1 MNWRNFIFV
10 LFVVGI
16 LCANVLAAGEIE
28 ITASVDKQTA
38 FIGDLIEYTVSVT
51 YDSTIVL
58 TPPAVGANLG
68 QFDVKDYEAGE
79 EEKLEDGRLRQV
91 LWFSMR
97 TFTTGEYIIPP
108 LPIEY
113 MMPDS
118 TKRVL
123 SSDPIKINIKSVLGE
138 GTQTDTLQLAEIRGQ
153 VSIPGD
159 NTVLIWSIVGGV
171 IFISGGIFALW
182 WFKWR
187 KKEEEEYVDPR
198 PAWEIAFADLAEL
211 KDKNLPEKGELKL
224 FYIELTEIIRRFVG
238 KKFEFDA
245 IDLTTSEIKEK
256 LDELSVDENYT
267 KEFTE
272 FLEQADLIKFA
283 KFIPS
288 QDQPNLDWQ
297 TAFSMVD
304 KGRDLTYTIPEP
316 ETPEMYIPS
325 YPGETDEELGELKYA
340 PPELR
345 STLSANSVSD
355 ENKEGAE

>member
-1 MNWRNFIFV
+1 MNWRLIIVV
-10 LFVVGI
+10 LTVFSI
-16 LCANVLAAGEIE
+16 LCGNIFADGEIE
-28 ITASVDKQTA
+28 ITASVDKQSA

-68 QFDVKDYEAGE
+68 QFDVKDYKAGE
-79 EEKLEDGRLRQV
+79 EEKLDDGRLRQS
-91 LWFSMR
+91 LWFNMR

-118 TKRVL
+118 TRRVL

-138 GTQTDTLQLAEIRGQ
+138 GAQSDTLQLVDIRGQ
-153 VSIPGD
+153 VSLPGD
-159 NTVLIWSIVGGV
+159 NTVLIWSIVGAV
-171 IFISGGIFALW
+171 IFVSGGIFALW
-182 WFKWR
+182 WFKW
-187 KKEEEEYVDPR
+187 KKREEEEYVDPR
-198 PAWEIAFADLAEL
+198 PAWEIAFADLAAL

-238 KKFEFDA
+238 RKFEFDA
-245 IDLTTSEIKEK
+245 IDLTTSEINEK
-256 LDELSVDENYT
+256 LNELSIDEDYS

-283 KFIPS
+283 KFIPPPE
-288 QDQPNLDWQ
+288 QPTTDWQ
-297 TAFSMVD
+297 TAFSLVD
-304 KGRDLTYTIPEP
+304 KARELTYTIPEP
-316 ETPEMYIPS
+316 ETPDIYVPS
-325 YPGETDEELGELKYA
+325 YQSTLDGEFGELKYA

-345 STLSANSVSD
+345 HTLAANSASNTNG
-355 ENKEGAE
+355 EEAE

>member
-1 MNWRNFIFV
+1 MNWRHPVIILSAVVV
-10 LFVVGI
+10 LCGNI
-16 LCANVLAAGEIE
+16 YATGEIE

-38 FIGDLIEYTVSVT
+38 FIGDLIEYTISVA

-68 QFDVKDYEAGE
+68 QFDVKDYKAGE
-79 EEKLEDGRLRQV
+79 EEKLEDGRLRQT

-138 GTQTDTLQLAEIRGQ
+138 GAQTDTLRLVDIRGQ

-159 NTVLIWSIVGGV
+159 NTVLIWSIFGAV
-171 IFISGGIFALW
+171 IFVSGGIFALW

-187 KKEEEEYVDPR
+187 KREEEEYIDPR

-256 LDELSVDENYT
+256 LNELSVDENYT

-283 KFIPS
+283 KFIPPTE
-288 QDQPNLDWQ
+288 QPVTDWQ
-297 TAFSMVD
+297 TTFSLID
-304 KGRDLTYTIPEP
+304 RGRDLTYTLPEH
-316 ETPEMYIPS
+316 ETPDIYIPS
-325 YPGETDEELGELKYA
+325 YQGIQDEEFGELKYA

-345 STLSANSVSD
+345 AVLAANSASD
-355 ENKEGAE
+355 ENKEDAE